1 MSQQARKE
9 LEGVVVRRLTVGAG
23 AAALGLAWY
32 FTSSATSAAPIAFG
46 AQPASDAG
54 QPVVGIEQLDD
65 HVFVRTVH
73 VQGMRAPA
81 GGVRAGTGAQGTTG
95 QTTSG
100 MAASGQATAS
110 ITATEQTS
118 SSTSS
123 TTATSSMTSSAP
135 IAQPVAAPA
144 AAAPAA
150 APRPVATSGGS
161 TPAK

>member
-9 LEGVVVRRLTVGAG
+9 QEGVVVRRLTVGAG

-46 AQPASDAG
+46 AQPAADPQ
-54 QPVVGIEQLDD
+54 QPVVGMEQLDD

-73 VQGMRAPA
+73 VQGMSAPA
-81 GGVRAGTGAQGTTG
+81 GGVRAGGARQG
-95 QTTSG
+95 
-100 MAASGQATAS
+100 ASGTSATM
-110 ITATEQTS
+110 
-118 SSTSS
+118 
-123 TTATSSMTSSAP
+123 ATSSGATRSAP
-135 IAQPVAAPA
+135 MAQPAPAAPA
-144 AAAPAA
+144 VAVPAPAP